1 MKDFLFTVIDANGMH
16 ARPAG
21 KLVSFLRNYQCR
33 VTVQANG
40 KEADGRRLLSLLS
53 LGAVH
58 GTQLRFLLEGTDEE
72 ECLSALQTFCQEEW
86 KGGASHE

>member
-1 MKDFLFTVIDANGMH
+1 
-16 ARPAG
+16 
-21 KLVSFLRNYQCR
+21 
-33 VTVQANG
+33 VQANG